1 MQYMPDMEQITD
13 TTVMEQVLECRE
25 AYDDSAYTAL
35 DVAHAL
41 QREILTPNDFAS
53 LLSPAA
59 GDFLEQMAHRAL
71 QETRKHFGNLIN
83 LFTPLYL
90 ANHCENHCVYC
101 GFNCYNKIRRARLSI
116 DEIDTELR
124 AIAQTG
130 LREILLLTGESY
142 AMSPVSYI
150 AQACRIARRYFRVIG
165 VEIYPLNVDDY
176 AFLQ

>member
-1 MQYMPDMEQITD
+1 LRKDEILKNTKPIDHMQYIPDMEQITD

-101 GFNCYNKIRRARLSI
+101 GFNCYNHDHPSNGWFALRL
-116 DEIDTELR
+116 
-124 AIAQTG
+124 
-130 LREILLLTGESY
+130 
-142 AMSPVSYI
+142 
-150 AQACRIARRYFRVIG
+150 
-165 VEIYPLNVDDY
+165 
-176 AFLQ
+176 